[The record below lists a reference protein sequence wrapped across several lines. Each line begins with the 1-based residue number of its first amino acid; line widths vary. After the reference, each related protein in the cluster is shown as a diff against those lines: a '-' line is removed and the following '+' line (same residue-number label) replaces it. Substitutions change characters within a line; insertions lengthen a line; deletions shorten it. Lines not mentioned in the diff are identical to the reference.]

1 MISHGDILLQPY
13 EIVFSNY
20 SKQSLGRGFEPCKR
34 HIYASP
40 ILEYSSEPFPVKHSA
55 RPIPHRISDPNSGCV
70 SRHKQYITTS
80 WKDSVQTSCLRFPA
94 GLSSSASTSTPTSR
108 YGDPGR
114 VYEKACAPKTGLQS
128 QVLQRVRRIRPSRVI
143 YPQATRPR

>member
-1 MISHGDILLQPY
+1 MIIVTGTYCCSHMKLFSQTTVSKVSGEVSNHARGIL
-13 EIVFSNY
+13 
-20 SKQSLGRGFEPCKR
+20 
-34 HIYASP
+34 YASP

-143 YPQATRPR
+143 YP